1 MIEVAY
7 VIASM
12 MTGGTQTHLLQVF
25 RFIDRSRFRPHL
37 FCLRDGGD
45 LISVARDFDVRVT
58 SLSMRGTL
66 KSPADLAGLVRMTA
80 ALRRLRPA
88 LLHAYLLRGN
98 FYGAVAARLA
108 GVPAVVTSKRGLH
121 HPAGMAERFAVG
133 TSNRLS
139 TAILGNSPAV
149 LEFTQRVEGV
159 GAGRMVMIPSGID
172 TARFS
177 RDGDGDTGGDLRRH
191 LNLGD
196 SPVVGAVTTFKP
208 KKGFRMLFEVLALL
222 ERRLPAVR
230 LVVAGEEELL
240 GEAAALAADLG
251 IEENLVLLG
260 KRDDIP
266 SVLAACDVFVL
277 PSQSEGMSNALLEAM
292 SMELPAVATAVGGN
306 PAVIEEG
313 RSGYLVGS
321 GDAQAMAER
330 VASLLADED
339 LRRRVGRAARQR
351 VVENYSAQSMV
362 KQIESLYDRLYGRE
376 QRQG

>member
-133 TSNRLS
+133 TSNRLR
-139 TAILGNSPAV
+139 L
-149 LEFTQRVEGV
+149 
-159 GAGRMVMIPSGID
+159 
-172 TARFS
+172 RFS
-177 RDGDGDTGGDLRRH
+177 
-191 LNLGD
+191 
-196 SPVVGAVTTFKP
+196 
-208 KKGFRMLFEVLALL
+208 
-222 ERRLPAVR
+222 
-230 LVVAGEEELL
+230 
-240 GEAAALAADLG
+240 
-251 IEENLVLLG
+251 
-260 KRDDIP
+260 
-266 SVLAACDVFVL
+266 
-277 PSQSEGMSNALLEAM
+277 
-292 SMELPAVATAVGGN
+292 AT
-306 PAVIEEG
+306 P
-313 RSGYLVGS
+313 RPYW
-321 GDAQAMAER
+321 
-330 VASLLADED
+330 SLLSGLKGWGPGAW
-339 LRRRVGRAARQR
+339 L
-351 VVENYSAQSMV
+351 
-362 KQIESLYDRLYGRE
+362 
-376 QRQG
+376 